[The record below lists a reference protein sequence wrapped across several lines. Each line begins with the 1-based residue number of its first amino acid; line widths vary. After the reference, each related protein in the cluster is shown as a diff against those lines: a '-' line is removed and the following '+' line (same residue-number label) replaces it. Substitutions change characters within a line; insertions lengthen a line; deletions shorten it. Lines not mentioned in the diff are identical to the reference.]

1 MGVIFTGGE
10 PGARMADTINVAPSK
25 TTIALGLL
33 TVLAGCVP
41 LLAMSGILPRP
52 TSPTADPAPLWMG
65 WLIGAAFVG
74 AGLNVT
80 MRGIL
85 GGASETSGDLPPS
98 APRALRL
105 ANEMIAV
112 GIVGAL
118 ALSFSW
124 VAFGPGPRH
133 FSVGFNGLWLR
144 GFGGGEMMG
153 RVAFGFG
160 AMLFWLMTAAFTVAM
175 LRKWRR

>member
-1 MGVIFTGGE
+1 
-10 PGARMADTINVAPSK
+10 MADMTSVAPSK
-25 TTIALGLL
+25 TTVAMG
-33 TVLAGCVP
+33 VLSMAVGIIP
-41 LLAMSGILPRP
+41 LLAMNGILPRP
-52 TSPTADPAPLWMG
+52 ISPQADPAPLWMG

-74 AGLNVT
+74 AGLNIT
-80 MRGIL
+80 MRGLL
-85 GGASETSGDLPPS
+85 GGASESSGALPTS

-105 ANEMIAV
+105 ANETIAV

-160 AMLFWLMTAAFTVAM
+160 AMLFWLLTAAFAVAM